1 MYPAAMEN
9 KKRRIVGAT
18 AVSAAA
24 MASMLGIAAP
34 AHADTSASSTQSP
47 AVQNALL
54 KVENTLLKLDG
65 AFLKAGTPT
74 AGVDNAF
81 HKIDSIFFKFGGT
94 PS

>member
-18 AVSAAA
+18 AMSAAA
-24 MASMLGIAAP
+24 MASMLGVAAP
-34 AHADTSASSTQSP
+34 AHADTAGSSTQLP
-47 AVQNALL
+47 AVQNTLL

-81 HKIDSIFFKFGGT
+81 HKIESIFFKFGGT